1 MFFFCYCHYLCFLI
15 LCALLLFLL
24 IAIIAIVGDITPSD
38 GIPKLE
44 KSRMERE
51 AMEQIC
57 NLLGGGPRG
66 ALSLSLSLLFSC
78 LSHYPISENMT
89 PL

>member
-1 MFFFCYCHYLCFLI
+1 M
-15 LCALLLFLL
+15 LLLLLLLLVFLDL
-24 IAIIAIVGDITPSD
+24 MCITVVPFIAIIAIVGDITPSD

-66 ALSLSLSLLFSC
+66 ALSLFFSLLFIVASAIIQ
-78 LSHYPISENMT
+78 YQKT
-89 PL
+89 